1 MPSSIPAWMWIWETR
16 RTRPASERGAK
27 WWCIAGLNV
36 LLIAVSAFQAVAGVV
51 AAIVAIHDEVTS
63 GSSAQP
69 FSCADNSN
77 ST

>member
-1 MPSSIPAWMWIWETR
+1 MSRSVPAWMWIWETR
-16 RTRPASERGAK
+16 RTRPAPERGTK
-27 WWCIAGLNV
+27 WWIIAGLNV

-51 AAIVAIHDEVTS
+51 AAIVAINNEVTL
-63 GSSAQP
+63 GTSAQP